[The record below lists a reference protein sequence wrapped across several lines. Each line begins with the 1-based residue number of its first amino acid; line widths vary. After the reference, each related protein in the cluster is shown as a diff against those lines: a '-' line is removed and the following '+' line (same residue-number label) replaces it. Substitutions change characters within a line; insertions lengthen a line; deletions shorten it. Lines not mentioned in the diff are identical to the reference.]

1 MRATA
6 SLLPPHDAAILLSV
20 TRPAQAHPAKAM
32 RDQPR
37 WIAIT
42 PQTLFDTPS
51 TVEQTALAM
60 KAEWYL
66 IPKRYF
72 RNEALDTQFDQ
83 YMAKCAQDYNRLL
96 SEGATLT
103 VSVMEVDIPH
113 PTITSHPTRRP
124 SLTSLV
130 IAHRYFIP
138 NHAHTDESL
147 TNDFSQISVSVGPQT
162 KAHPC
167 STKMRAPRAAT
178 FSFSID

>member
-6 SLLPPHDAAILLSV
+6 SLLPPNDAAILLSV
-20 TRPAQAHPAKAM
+20 PRPAQAHPEKSM

-66 IPKRYF
+66 IPKRCF

-83 YMAKCAQDYNRLL
+83 YMAKCAQDYNRLFT
-96 SEGATLT
+96 EGAALT
-103 VSVMEVDIPH
+103 VSDMEVDIPH
-113 PTITSHPTRRP
+113 PTITSLPTRRP

-130 IAHRYFIP
+130 MPTGILYPTMHTLTNRSPMIFHRYLFLWVHRPRPI
-138 NHAHTDESL
+138 
-147 TNDFSQISVSVGPQT
+147 
-162 KAHPC
+162 
-167 STKMRAPRAAT
+167 RAPPR
-178 FSFSID
+178 